1 MYHRIWSLD
10 VFPLLFFFPLSSL
23 FEYRNSTIYCNRRMS
38 QSIHIL
44 SYSLW
49 LYTFRISFAIWLPIE
64 YQGVSAL
71 LYLGHYNRCISSL
84 VISSPTF
91 FRDTCLFQSFSQPNS
106 PLAPLCYHQLTNSH
120 TVPMAFKPI
129 TTG

>member
-1 MYHRIWSLD
+1 MRSLN
-10 VFPLLFFFPLSSL
+10 VFPLFFFFPLSSV
-23 FEYRNSTIYCNRRMS
+23 FEYRNSTIYCNRHLT

-49 LYTFRISFAIWLPIE
+49 LYTFRIWFAVWLPIE

-84 VISSPTF
+84 DICSLTF
-91 FRDTCLFQSFSQPNS
+91 FRDTSLFQSFFQPNS
-106 PLAPLCYHQLTNSH
+106 TLAPPWYHQLINSH
-120 TVPMAFKPI
+120 VVPMAFKPI